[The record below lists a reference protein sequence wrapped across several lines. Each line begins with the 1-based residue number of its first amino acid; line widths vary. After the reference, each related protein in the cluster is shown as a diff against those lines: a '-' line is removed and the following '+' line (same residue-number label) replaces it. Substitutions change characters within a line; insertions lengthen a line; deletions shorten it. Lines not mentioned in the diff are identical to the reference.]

1 MTLVVMALAFT
12 SCGGDDDDE
21 GNNGPSAGA
30 IELSQTTVSF
40 SGNGGSATVNVSNAI
55 VSRIETKADWVN
67 TYVSNGNSL
76 LVVAEANNTG
86 HARSAYVYIYSSD
99 NRSTSLN
106 VTQGTAGSNPGSDP
120 NPGGSNPGGDN
131 PGGGTPGGNDPSAKA
146 PVAPTNLHVSS
157 TGSAAVPNCI
167 LRWDA
172 SAGATSYIIY
182 RSTRETGGYTQIGTE
197 QYNSYADQSVKIGN
211 TYYYRVKAKNSKGT
225 SDYSNTCKYEF
236 KDARKPGPAHITS
249 ATCSGT
255 NITVRWSVPT
265 DVSYGKPTSVAL
277 MVAHPDNG
285 KAVELKTFSASTTS
299 ASFNYQ
305 MWVNS
310 TTGGVTFSIR
320 LINEHGYTDRAVT
333 FNSKDKKF
341 FY

>member
-86 HARSAYVYIYSSD
+86 RARSAYVYIYSSD

-120 NPGGSNPGGDN
+120 NPGGNNPGVD
-131 PGGGTPGGNDPSAKA
+131 PGTKA
-146 PVAPTNLHVSS
+146 PDAPTGLYVASS
-157 TGSAAVPNCI
+157 GSAAVPNCL
-167 LRWDA
+167 LRWNA
-172 SAGATSYIIY
+172 PSGATSYVVY
-182 RSTRETGGYTQIGTE
+182 RSTRETSGYTQIGTV
-197 QYNSYADQSVKIGN
+197 QYNSYSDESVKIGN

-236 KDARKPGPAHITS
+236 KDARKPGPARITS